1 MIDLNIQEQI
11 NNSVRAAIENYLQST
26 DLDKIISD
34 SLQTNI
40 NNVIVNTSNRL
51 LAQVVGHRDLEAE
64 VSAIVNNIVTDY
76 LMGAAQKI
84 LENKLAE
91 LDLTALIESKTTSTV
106 KNLLDTVSF
115 PERSIAYSSVDFTGY
130 TLNAESITGGIY
142 KNFTSTGIQDV
153 SDSPQLTIT
162 DTGLVVVNNITA
174 ENLLISD
181 NTFTNN
187 LTVEGILN
195 VTGPIADSAILR
207 KYAADISD
215 ERISANNQ
223 LNIDLTNRGILDN
236 GKLVLS
242 TDTLGPGVINSNLR
256 RLGNLTELTVSG
268 QAIICETLMVSDNKV
283 GINTEEARGALS
295 VWDQDAEFT
304 LVKSAQRTMF
314 AGSTRMT
321 DVSLG
326 TNNQDQIKLKNTGEI
341 EISGPIRFNGILVK
355 VTDRIPEQVGEPG
368 ELQILRDGS
377 GIYRCLGQNSWQ
389 RIS

>member
-11 NNSVRAAIENYLQST
+11 NNSVRAAIENYLQTT
-26 DLDKIISD
+26 DLDKIISE

-64 VSAIVNNIVTDY
+64 VGAIVNNIVTDY

-84 LENKLAE
+84 LDNKLSE
-91 LDLTALIESKTTSTV
+91 LDLSGIIETKTTHTV
-106 KNLLDTVSF
+106 DQLLKTITF
-115 PERSIAYSSVDFTGY
+115 PEKSIAFNSVDFQGY
-130 TLNAESITGGIY
+130 TLNAESITSGVY

-153 SDSPQLTIT
+153 SASTQLTIT
-162 DTGLVVVNNITA
+162 DSGLVVVNNITA
-174 ENLLISD
+174 ENLLIGD

-195 VTGPIADSAILR
+195 VTGPIADSQPLR
-207 KYAADISD
+207 KYTADISD
-215 ERISANNQ
+215 ERIAAHNQ
-223 LNIDLTNRGILDN
+223 LNIDLTNRNISDQGRLILN
-236 GKLVLS
+236 
-242 TDTLGPGVINSNLR
+242 TDTLGPSVINSNLR
-256 RLGNLTELTVSG
+256 KVGNLTELTVSG
-268 QAIICETLMVSDNKV
+268 QAIICETLVVSDNKV

-295 VWDQDAEFT
+295 VWDEDAEFT
-304 LVKSAQRTMF
+304 LVKTAQRTMF
-314 AGSTRMT
+314 AGSTRLT

-326 TNNQDQIKLKNTGEI
+326 TNNRDQIKLKNTGEI
-341 EISGPIRFNGILVK
+341 EVTGSLRFNGLLIK
-355 VTDRIPEQVGEPG
+355 TSDRIPEHVGEPG
-368 ELQILRDGS
+368 EISILRDGS

>member
-26 DLDKIISD
+26 DLDKIISE

-51 LAQVVGHRDLEAE
+51 LAQVVGHRDLESE

-84 LENKLAE
+84 LENKLGE
-91 LDLTALIESKTTSTV
+91 LDLKDIIESKTTSTV
-106 KNLLDTVSF
+106 KNLLDTVQF
-115 PERSIAYSSVDFTGY
+115 PDNSISHSSVDFNGFK
-130 TLNAESITGGIY
+130 LNAAEISSGTY

-153 SDSPQLTIT
+153 SESLQLTVT

-195 VTGPIADSAILR
+195 VTGPIADSETLKNYTAN
-207 KYAADISD
+207 ISD
-215 ERISANNQ
+215 ERISANNK
-223 LNIDLTNRGILDN
+223 LDIDLSGRRIVEDAKLILS
-236 GKLVLS
+236 V
-242 TDTLGPGVINSNLR
+242 DTLGPSIINSNLR
-256 RLGNLTELTVSG
+256 KLGNLTELTVSG
-268 QAIICETLMVSDNKV
+268 QALICETLMVSDNRV

-304 LVKSAQRTMF
+304 LVKTAQRTMF
-314 AGSTRMT
+314 VGSTRMT
-321 DVSLG
+321 DISLG

-341 EISGPIRFNGILVK
+341 EIAGPVRFNGILIK

-368 ELQILRDGS
+368 ELQIMRDGS
-377 GIYRCLGQNSWQ
+377 AIYRCLGQNSWQ
-389 RIS
+389 RI

>member
-1 MIDLNIQEQI
+1 LIDLNIQEQI

-26 DLDKIISD
+26 DLDKIISE

-51 LAQVVGHRDLEAE
+51 LAQVVGHRDLESE

-84 LENKLAE
+84 LENKLGE
-91 LDLTALIESKTTSTV
+91 LDLKDIIESKTTSTV
-106 KNLLDTVSF
+106 KNLLDTVQF
-115 PERSIAYSSVDFTGY
+115 PDNSISHSSVDFNGFK
-130 TLNAESITGGIY
+130 LNAAEISSGTY

-153 SDSPQLTIT
+153 SESLQLTVT

-195 VTGPIADSAILR
+195 VTGPIADSETLKNYTAN
-207 KYAADISD
+207 ISD
-215 ERISANNQ
+215 ERISANNK
-223 LNIDLTNRGILDN
+223 LDIDLSGRRIVEDAKLILS
-236 GKLVLS
+236 V
-242 TDTLGPGVINSNLR
+242 DTLGPSIINSNLR
-256 RLGNLTELTVSG
+256 KLGNLTELTVSG
-268 QAIICETLMVSDNKV
+268 QALICETLMVSDNRV

-304 LVKSAQRTMF
+304 LVKTAQRTMF
-314 AGSTRMT
+314 VGSTRMT
-321 DVSLG
+321 DISLG

-341 EISGPIRFNGILVK
+341 EIAGPVRFNGILIK

-368 ELQILRDGS
+368 ELQIMRDGS
-377 GIYRCLGQNSWQ
+377 AIYRCLGQNSWQ
-389 RIS
+389 RI

>member
-1 MIDLNIQEQI
+1 LIDLNIQEQI

-26 DLDKIISD
+26 DLDKIISE

-51 LAQVVGHRDLEAE
+51 LAQVVGHRDLESE

-84 LENKLAE
+84 LENKLGE
-91 LDLTALIESKTTSTV
+91 LDLKDIIESKTTSTV
-106 KNLLDTVSF
+106 KNLLDTVQF
-115 PERSIAYSSVDFTGY
+115 PDNSISHSSVDFNGFK
-130 TLNAESITGGIY
+130 LNAAEISLGTY

-153 SDSPQLTIT
+153 SESLQLTVT

-195 VTGPIADSAILR
+195 VTGPIADSETLK
-207 KYAADISD
+207 KYTANISD
-215 ERISANNQ
+215 ERISANNK
-223 LNIDLTNRGILDN
+223 LDIDLSGRRIVEDAKLILS
-236 GKLVLS
+236 V
-242 TDTLGPGVINSNLR
+242 DTLGPSIINSNLR
-256 RLGNLTELTVSG
+256 KLGNLTELTVSG
-268 QAIICETLMVSDNKV
+268 QALICETLMVSDNRV

-304 LVKSAQRTMF
+304 LVKTAQRTMF
-314 AGSTRMT
+314 VGSTRMT
-321 DVSLG
+321 DISLG

-341 EISGPIRFNGILVK
+341 EIAGPLRFNGILIK

-368 ELQILRDGS
+368 ELQIMRDGS
-377 GIYRCLGQNSWQ
+377 AIYRCLGQNSWQ
-389 RIS
+389 RI

>member
-1 MIDLNIQEQI
+1 LIDLNIQEHI

-26 DLDKIISD
+26 DLDKIISE

-51 LAQVVGHRDLEAE
+51 LAQVVGHRDLESE

-84 LENKLAE
+84 LENKLGE
-91 LDLTALIESKTTSTV
+91 LDLKDIIESKTTSTV
-106 KNLLDTVSF
+106 KNLLDTVQF
-115 PERSIAYSSVDFTGY
+115 PDNSISHSSVDFNGFK
-130 TLNAESITGGIY
+130 LNAAEISSGTY

-153 SDSPQLTIT
+153 SESLQLTVT

-195 VTGPIADSAILR
+195 VTGPIADSETLK
-207 KYAADISD
+207 KYTANISD
-215 ERISANNQ
+215 ERISANNK
-223 LNIDLTNRGILDN
+223 LDIDLSDRRIVEDAKLILS
-236 GKLVLS
+236 V
-242 TDTLGPGVINSNLR
+242 DTLGPSIINSNLR
-256 RLGNLTELTVSG
+256 KLGNLTELTVSG
-268 QAIICETLMVSDNKV
+268 QALICETLMVSDNRV

-304 LVKSAQRTMF
+304 LVKTAQRTMF
-314 AGSTRMT
+314 VGSTRMT
-321 DVSLG
+321 DISLG

-341 EISGPIRFNGILVK
+341 EIAGPVRFNGILIK

-368 ELQILRDGS
+368 ELQIMRDGS
-377 GIYRCLGQNSWQ
+377 AIYRCLGQNSWQ
-389 RIS
+389 RI

>member
-1 MIDLNIQEQI
+1 MIDLNIQEHI

-26 DLDKIISD
+26 DLDKIISE

-51 LAQVVGHRDLEAE
+51 LAQVVGHRDLESE

-84 LENKLAE
+84 LENKLGE
-91 LDLTALIESKTTSTV
+91 LDLKDIIESKTTSTV
-106 KNLLDTVSF
+106 KNLLDTVQF
-115 PERSIAYSSVDFTGY
+115 PDNSISHSSVDFNGFK
-130 TLNAESITGGIY
+130 LNAAEISSGTY

-153 SDSPQLTIT
+153 SESLQLTVT

-195 VTGPIADSAILR
+195 VTGPIADSETLK
-207 KYAADISD
+207 KYTANISD
-215 ERISANNQ
+215 ERISANNK
-223 LNIDLTNRGILDN
+223 LDIDLSDRRIVEDAKLILS
-236 GKLVLS
+236 V
-242 TDTLGPGVINSNLR
+242 DTLGPSIINSNLR
-256 RLGNLTELTVSG
+256 KLGNLTELTVSG
-268 QAIICETLMVSDNKV
+268 QALICETLMVSDNRV

-304 LVKSAQRTMF
+304 LVKTAQRTMF
-314 AGSTRMT
+314 VGSTRMT
-321 DVSLG
+321 DISLG

-341 EISGPIRFNGILVK
+341 EIAGPVRFNGILIK

-368 ELQILRDGS
+368 ELQIMRDGS
-377 GIYRCLGQNSWQ
+377 AIYRCLGQNSWQ
-389 RIS
+389 RI